1 MLVLRDHPDAT
12 FTMRLARRLTVAGVF
27 LAVAIGGFVARLDRP
42 PRPGPTD
49 LPPEKQAIID
59 REEAM
64 IVEGREHP
72 ASPSP
77 YQWAR
82 PSPPA
87 FEEGL
92 WTRAQVGELPP
103 SAGIDYVN
111 VWTHILDR
119 KYVSVFAG
127 SRPDRPS
134 DGLLFVEEIDPITWH
149 HNFGSPDAS
158 VGPSGRFPSG

>member
-1 MLVLRDHPDAT
+1 
-12 FTMRLARRLTVAGVF
+12 
-27 LAVAIGGFVARLDRP
+27 
-42 PRPGPTD
+42 
-49 LPPEKQAIID
+49 
-59 REEAM
+59 M

-149 HNFGSPDAS
+149 HNFQSLSTPIVGPVEIERTDGALILLASQHDAEKTVFDVAS
-158 VGPSGRFPSG
+158 VSFSPWTGTSSLS